1 VIPLLGPFSVR
12 VPSGPR
18 EHLYPCRQ
26 PCLHLMATTQVQ
38 VRIPEELVQ
47 EIDNWIA
54 EGRFS
59 SRSEA
64 VKTIVTLYKER
75 ERTRKFYEMLSK
87 ESDEA
92 RKHPESLIP
101 LKDVF

>member
-1 VIPLLGPFSVR
+1 MGLA
-12 VPSGPR
+12 PSGLW
-18 EHLYPCRQ
+18 EALYRCRQ
-26 PCLHLMATTQVQ
+26 SCLHVMATTQVQ
-38 VRIPEELVQ
+38 VRIPEELVN
-47 EIDNWIA
+47 ELDKWIA

-92 RKHPESLIP
+92 KKHPESLIP
-101 LKDVF
+101 LKDVI

>member
-1 VIPLLGPFSVR
+1 
-12 VPSGPR
+12 
-18 EHLYPCRQ
+18 
-26 PCLHLMATTQVQ
+26 MATTQVQ
-38 VRIPEELVQ
+38 VRIPEELVN
-47 EIDNWIA
+47 ELDKWIA

-92 RKHPESLIP
+92 KKHPESLIP
-101 LKDVF
+101 LKDII

>member
-1 VIPLLGPFSVR
+1 MFTT
-12 VPSGPR
+12 
-18 EHLYPCRQ
+18 
-26 PCLHLMATTQVQ
+26 MATTQVQ

-47 EIDNWIA
+47 EIDQWIS

-75 ERTRKFYEMLSK
+75 ERTRRFYEMLSK
-87 ESDEA
+87 ESEEA
-92 RKHPESLIP
+92 RKHPESLIA

>member
-1 VIPLLGPFSVR
+1 
-12 VPSGPR
+12 
-18 EHLYPCRQ
+18 
-26 PCLHLMATTQVQ
+26 MQ
-38 VRIPEELVQ
+38 VRIPEELVN
-47 EIDNWIA
+47 ELDKWIA

-75 ERTRKFYEMLSK
+75 ERTRKFYEMLSN

-101 LKDVF
+101 LKDVI

>member
-1 VIPLLGPFSVR
+1 MFTA
-12 VPSGPR
+12 
-18 EHLYPCRQ
+18 
-26 PCLHLMATTQVQ
+26 MTTTQVQ
-38 VRIPEELVQ
+38 VRIPKELVE

-75 ERTRKFYEMLSK
+75 EKTRKFYEMLSK
-87 ESDEA
+87 ESEEA

>member
-1 VIPLLGPFSVR
+1 
-12 VPSGPR
+12 
-18 EHLYPCRQ
+18 
-26 PCLHLMATTQVQ
+26 M
-38 VRIPEELVQ
+38 RIPEELLE
-47 EIDNWIA
+47 EIDHWIA

-75 ERTRKFYEMLSK
+75 EKTRNFYEMLSK
-87 ESDEA
+87 ESEEA
-92 RKHPESLIP
+92 GKHPESLIL